1 MPLAG
6 QNHTA
11 VLTTALPP
19 DEVIPTLLAGLT
31 GATECTVTLAGP
43 STVVVTRRYTPTWLL
58 FIGACALFFFLLGLL
73 VLLIKNTE
81 TLTITVV
88 KEKRGSRPTAPRLGR
103 RQPGRAQ
110 PPERGHRGPP
120 APPGPGGGGEV
131 GLARPPEG

>member
-88 KEKRGSRPTAPRLGR
+88 KEKRGSRLTVSGVASRDVLNRLSGVT
-103 RQPGRAQ
+103 
-110 PPERGHRGPP
+110 
-120 APPGPGGGGEV
+120 V
-131 GLARPPEG
+131 GLPPLPVRVAAAKSA